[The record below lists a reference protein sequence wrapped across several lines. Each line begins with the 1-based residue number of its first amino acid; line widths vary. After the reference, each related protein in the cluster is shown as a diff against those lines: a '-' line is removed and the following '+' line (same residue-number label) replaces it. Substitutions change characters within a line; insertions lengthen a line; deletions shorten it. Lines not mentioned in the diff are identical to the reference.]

1 MQGLLGIVTL
11 DDLLP
16 FGIPYVGALRGTPKT
31 VVQNPPRKHVS
42 NASPPGRNYTK
53 GSPSISLPSNQ
64 GDGVY
69 AQLPA
74 TQAGMDDTS
83 EPQTA
88 LLYRTLEG
96 R

>member
-1 MQGLLGIVTL
+1 MTR

-16 FGIPYVGALRGTPKT
+16 FGTPNVGALSGTLET

-42 NASPPGRNYTK
+42 KASPPRRNYTK
-53 GSPSISLPSNQ
+53 GPPSISLPTNQ
-64 GDGVY
+64 GNGVY